1 MPNNSPLQSWLVPV
15 LAVFSLVLLAI
26 AIVFKVDLLSRLTEL
41 PQKVTDHVKVES
53 VLHELNVRV
62 LVMQTSRRGFLSSMR
77 EEHLTAFEGAATEAR
92 SLMLQLRAAI
102 NAAEDARHV
111 DKLEELLPMYEAHL
125 RRSIRLRIEQP
136 DNQAEQNKLTDNG
149 VALSRQLINALGGA
163 GSQLNS
169 QLKNQVDE
177 VEVAA
182 GRAETTEAVLAGIT
196 LATVALGFGVAAA
209 QMRQRAAVQRQLEV
223 ANQTLEQK
231 VQSRTA
237 QLSESEHRY
246 RSLVELSV
254 DAVLLVQKNG
264 TVSYANPAARALLK
278 KLGRKAVEGQAIDA
292 LLGILSSGSASKAL
306 DALWKAPS
314 ALPYRT
320 ALLHGPQGL
329 EVPVQWSAASHA
341 AVDAVAAEPAH
352 DVRDVQIVLH
362 DLTDLRRTEAAAQE
376 RLIFIDQLL
385 EAIPAP
391 VSMRDERGRFM
402 QVNAAFE
409 SAYGLP
415 RDQLLQH
422 TPSELLPEAA
432 GWELM
437 RQDATAMHTLQPVAY
452 EFQRPSAD
460 SQMQDVL
467 AHASSIQRID
477 GSVQGVVTVETDITP
492 LRRKEQ
498 DLSRANQE
506 LARLSADLRET
517 QERERRHIARELHD
531 QVGQIMTALKLSI
544 GQLAVEA
551 GVAQTALQKRLDI
564 VDEALRHTRTLSRNL
579 HPHVLEDL
587 GLAAGLESLVE
598 QYAGPGSPAI
608 ALDLRIEPLRGHPDQ
623 ELTAYRV
630 AQEALTNA
638 LRHAGASTLRIQAAC
653 EGGWLGL
660 SVSDDGKGFTASDK
674 ATSSLGLVS
683 MRERLH
689 DLGGELHIDSAPAAG
704 TTVRAWLPWSP
715 VAHSSASSHSLSG

>member
-62 LVMQTSRRGFLSSMR
+62 LIMQTSRRGFLSSMR

-111 DKLEELLPMYEAHL
+111 DKLEELLPVYEAHL

-278 KLGRKAVEGQAIDA
+278 KLGRKAVEGQAIDT
-292 LLGILSSGSASKAL
+292 LLGIFSSGSASKAL

-314 ALPYRT
+314 ALPYST

-341 AVDAVAAEPAH
+341 AVDAVAGEPAH

-362 DLTDLRRTEAAAQE
+362 DLTDLRRTEAAAQD

-415 RDQLLQH
+415 RDRLLQH
-422 TPSELLPEAA
+422 TPSELLPGAT

-437 RQDATAMHTLQPVAY
+437 RQDATAIRTLQPVAY
-452 EFQRPSAD
+452 EFQRPGAD

-467 AHASSIQRID
+467 AHVSSIQRID

-715 VAHSSASSHSLSG
+715 VADSSASSHSLSG